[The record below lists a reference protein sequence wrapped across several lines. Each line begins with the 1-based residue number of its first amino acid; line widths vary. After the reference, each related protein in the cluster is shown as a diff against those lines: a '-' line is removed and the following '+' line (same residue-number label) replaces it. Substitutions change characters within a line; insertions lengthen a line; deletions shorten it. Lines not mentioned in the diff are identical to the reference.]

1 VICAASPVATFGAS
15 ALQVH
20 PVLDQCFRDVNQAL
34 GGQDS
39 RSWKRDGPE
48 RAACLSLWLWL
59 WLHGLIWCW
68 YLDAHPAGRTWIPRP
83 WYRAKATP
91 SFLDVLAALRRTL
104 WSQRITTM
112 PGTAG
117 ENLQI
122 SQALLVDFRSFR
134 RRRRACRVE
143 PR

>member
-122 SQALLVDFRSFR
+122 SQALLDTL
-134 RRRRACRVE
+134 AYAA
-143 PR
+143 